1 MEERSV
7 KRENAVAA
15 YNVANDE
22 TKKVLVALLGE
33 DFCKPKDI
41 RERVKTLEDAI
52 SILGGD
58 HPYVKHL
65 TLYEQEM
72 HGNVEK
78 MEDISAFLKL
88 RVITTALNEGWE
100 PQFIPNEKRWYPWFD
115 LYTQEEIDR
124 MSDEEKKEVG
134 LVLWGGHANY
144 GSYCGLG
151 IASSRNAFSNASA
164 YFGSRLAFK
173 SEELADYA
181 GRQFFDICADF
192 CFKPEKPNAE

>member
-134 LVLWGGHANY
+134 LVLWGGANN
-144 GSYCGLG
+144 GSFCGLG
-151 IASSRNAFSNASA
+151 LAYSRSAFSTA
-164 YFGSRLAFK
+164 YA
-173 SEELADYA
+173 
-181 GRQFFDICADF
+181 
-192 CFKPEKPNAE
+192 

>member
-134 LVLWGGHANY
+134 LVLWGGDANN

-151 IASSRNAFSNASA
+151 VAHSRYAFSFA
-164 YFGSRLAFK
+164 YATYGSRLAFK